1 MPPLLPPENT
11 QLKLTYA
18 SVLPFNTQHSLLVI
32 LNSVLLNSLMP
43 SVYSAPHLHAFMRDI
58 LSASGVTA
66 HIAEEVAEVLVGAN
80 LVGHDSHG
88 LLRIPMYMKTMAD
101 GRHQPAGLGNPHRR

>member
-1 MPPLLPPENT
+1 MPPLQPPENT

-18 SVLPFNTQHSLLVI
+18 SVFPFNTQRSLLVI
-32 LNSVLLNSLMP
+32 LNLVLLDSLMP
-43 SVYSAPHLHAFMRDI
+43 SVYSAPHLQAFTRDI

-88 LLRIPMYMKTMAD
+88 LLRIPMHMKTMAD